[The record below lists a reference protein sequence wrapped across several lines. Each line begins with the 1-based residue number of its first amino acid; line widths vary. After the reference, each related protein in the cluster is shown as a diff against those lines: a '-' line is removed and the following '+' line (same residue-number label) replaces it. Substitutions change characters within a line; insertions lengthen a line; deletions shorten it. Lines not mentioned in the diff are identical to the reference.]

1 MLITALEITDYKR
14 VRKVAITPDAD
25 RHLILIGGKN
35 AAGKSSTL
43 DALTAAFGGA
53 KQLAIDPVRHG
64 AEEAAIFVELDG
76 GKLTIDRTIT
86 ADGKTK
92 LEVRDA
98 EGAVRRPQEMLD
110 KLVGARFLDP
120 LAFLALPAKEQRAQ
134 LMRLIPDSKR
144 IEDLDA
150 KRVRAFERRTEIG
163 RDLTKAEGELARL
176 PEVKPGTPID
186 VAALND
192 EARKLA
198 EQQRAG
204 DGLGHAH
211 GAAKR
216 DVEIARHAVSG
227 WRNRIATTER
237 RIADLEAQLEVER
250 REFADL
256 QKEGEVLDVD
266 LGAKGQAEAAAKA
279 KLDEAA
285 AAWAG
290 LLPRREQLDADLK
303 RAAEHNRAIVEA
315 ELQAK
320 RRTEVAADVAKYKAD
335 VEACTTAVKTIDE
348 RKAEILAAAKLP
360 VDGLAIDDDGILL
373 ASVPFVQASAS
384 ERLRV
389 ALALAIAGSPGLND
403 VWIRDGALLDEDA
416 LELVAKHAATAG
428 KRVWIERVGTK
439 DPGVIVIRDGE
450 VAS

>member
-25 RHLILIGGKN
+25 RHVILIGGKN
-35 AAGKSSTL
+35 GQGKSSTL

-92 LEVRDA
+92 LEVRDG

-120 LAFLALPAKEQRAQ
+120 LAFLALPSKEQRAQ
-134 LMRLIPDSKR
+134 LMKLIPDAKR
-144 IEDLDA
+144 IDELDA

-176 PEVKPGTPID
+176 PDVKAGTPID
-186 VAALND
+186 VAALNE

-198 EQQRAG
+198 ELQRAG

-216 DVEIARHAVSG
+216 DVEIAQHAVNG
-227 WRNRIATTER
+227 CRNRIATTER
-237 RIADLEAQLEVER
+237 RIADLEAQLEAER
-250 REFADL
+250 ADLAAL
-256 QKEGEVLDVD
+256 QKETEGLAADVER
-266 LGAKGQAEAAAKA
+266 KTQAEAAAKA

-285 AAWAG
+285 AAWQA
-290 LLPRREQLDADLK
+290 LLPRRDQLDADLQ
-303 RAAEHNRAIVEA
+303 RAAEHNRSIVEA
-315 ELQAK
+315 EVQAK
-320 RRTEVAADVAKYKAD
+320 RRAEVERDVAKLKEDRDACTKALSTIDARKAD
-335 VEACTTAVKTIDE
+335 
-348 RKAEILAAAKLP
+348 ILAAAKLP
-360 VDGLAIDDDGILL
+360 VEGLAIDDEGITL
-373 ASVPFVQASAS
+373 AGVPFAQASAS

-403 VWIRDGALLDEDA
+403 VWIHDGALLDEES
-416 LELVAKHAATAG
+416 LELVAKHAAAAG

-439 DPGVIVIRDGE
+439 DPGVIVIKDGE
-450 VAS
+450 VIS